1 MLMEVTGWQ
10 AHSVRGFLS
19 ADVKKKL
26 GLALV
31 NEIGKDGLRRYRV
44 AAANAK

>member
-1 MLMEVTGWQ
+1 MEVTGWQ